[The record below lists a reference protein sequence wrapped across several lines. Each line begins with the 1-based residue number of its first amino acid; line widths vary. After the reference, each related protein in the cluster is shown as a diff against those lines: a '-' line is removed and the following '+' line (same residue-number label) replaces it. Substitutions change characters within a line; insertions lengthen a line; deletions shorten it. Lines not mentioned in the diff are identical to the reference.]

1 MDHCKKSTWHSAVY
15 NAAFATLAYLQRCEM
30 DDAVNIGM
38 VLKQL
43 VEGTIVGDIELVERR
58 PLAANQLDPIDG
70 LLGRIVQVV
79 GDDDLVP
86 SFQQGQG
93 GE

>member
-1 MDHCKKSTWHSAVY
+1 
-15 NAAFATLAYLQRCEM
+15 M

-38 VLKQL
+38 VLEQL
-43 VEGTIVGDIELVERR
+43 VEGAIVGDIDLVELR
-58 PLAANQLDPIDG
+58 PLAGKQFDAIDG

-79 GDDDLVP
+79 GDDDFVA

-93 GE
+93 GERSNVSGASAESALVPIVY